1 MAEKDTAPQPA
12 GNQNHGGHGGFQ
24 GVVEKPHNFWGTTKR
39 LLDYMQDRLVGL
51 ILVLAFAII
60 SVIFQIRTPKIL
72 GEATTEIFKGLM
84 KEMPNKKPALAWLHF
99 RLTIKRLSK
108 LFSSFL

>member
-1 MAEKDTAPQPA
+1 MVAMA
-12 GNQNHGGHGGFQ
+12 GFQ

-84 KEMPNKKPALAWLHF
+84 KGNAQQKAG
-99 RLTIKRLSK
+99 
-108 LFSSFL
+108 FSVASLPINYQKIVQIILIVL